1 MTEETYLGVRLVT
14 APDHGVWRLGKAK
27 KPLKYNKIAAGDTD
41 RSSGNRWSLV
51 GHGTLYCASDIE
63 GCFAEALE
71 HFRVDPELRAVI
83 KEDWRE
89 PYFMP
94 PGTLPLDWRT
104 RHTLVRLQPDKKAR
118 FLDVD
123 DGATLASL
131 SENLQPELKALDV
144 DKLTHEHI
152 QGADRRVTRRIAAWA
167 IAQRT
172 PQQAQLIHGV
182 AYGSRFASRRCWAIF
197 SGCDLQQVET
207 QPVWPETEGLSTVA
221 AHYGLTI
228 R

>member
-1 MTEETYLGVRLVT
+1 MTEETYLGVRLT
-14 APDHGVWRLGKAK
+14 SAPDHGVWRLGKTK
-27 KPLKYNKIAAGDTD
+27 SPLKYNKIPANDTNL
-41 RSSGNRWSLV
+41 SSGNRWSLV
-51 GHGTLYCASDIE
+51 SYGTLYCATEIE

-71 HFRVDPELRAVI
+71 PFRVDPELRAVI
-83 KEDWRE
+83 QDDWHE

-118 FLDVD
+118 FLDVND
-123 DGATLASL
+123 AATLAGLSRNMHDSL
-131 SENLQPELKALDV
+131 HGLDV
-144 DKLTHEHI
+144 DELTAEHI
-152 QGADRRVTRRIAAWA
+152 QGPDRRVTRHIAAWA

-172 PQQAQLIHGV
+172 PQQAQLIHGI
-182 AYGSRFASRRCWAIF
+182 AYRSRYAARQCWAVF

-207 QPVWPETEGLSTVA
+207 QPVWPETEGLSAVA
-221 AHYGLTI
+221 QHYGLTI